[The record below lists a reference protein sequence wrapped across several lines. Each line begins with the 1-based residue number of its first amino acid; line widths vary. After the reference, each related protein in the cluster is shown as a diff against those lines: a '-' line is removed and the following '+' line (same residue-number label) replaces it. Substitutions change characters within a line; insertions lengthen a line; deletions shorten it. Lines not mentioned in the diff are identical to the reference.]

1 MTLGKVHVLLANTSL
16 LSKDFHIA
24 LKINMKLTRY
34 TPVDPSS
41 IAPKETVNFIG
52 ENLRVTKTSRF
63 EGNKVK

>member
-41 IAPKETVNFIG
+41 IAPKGSKFYLRESPRH
-52 ENLRVTKTSRF
+52 ENIKIRRKQS
-63 EGNKVK
+63 

>member
-41 IAPKETVNFIG
+41 IAPKGNSKFYLRESPRH
-52 ENLRVTKTSRF
+52 ENIKIRRKQS
-63 EGNKVK
+63 